1 MDDFRIPTEIKVL
14 HVEDSQSDVVYV
26 RGILENIVD
35 IRFTVLHAGTLKD
48 GIDTYRKNR
57 DTDIILLDL
66 TLPDADGIDT
76 LVKMHMAAP
85 ETAIIMITGEGDENI
100 ILEGL
105 HREAQDY
112 ISKKEIRP
120 DLLKRVVVSAIDRYR
135 SHRELISSEQR
146 FQLAVTGTF
155 DGIWDWF
162 ITKHELWLSEQFYHL
177 LGYEEGEFPPT
188 LTNWKECF
196 HPDDRKSL
204 LRGIQRHL
212 QEQDIAYHSEHRMR
226 TKDGEYRWFLVRGQA
241 VWNQKGDPVRMAGSI
256 SDIHDRK
263 RMEDELTRSEERYF
277 LAVRGA
283 GVGLWDWDIITDE
296 MFWTDKYKR
305 MLGVT
310 YKTFRPERSFWDE
323 RIHPEDLPKVKDAM
337 TAHLKDGTQFDVQ
350 YRMRHEDGRY
360 IWVQARGQADWEDD
374 GSPSRMAGSVAD
386 ITELKNAEEERTN
399 FEVQLR
405 HSQKLEAIGQLAAGI
420 AHEIN
425 TPSQFVGDN
434 TRFFQDAFVD
444 IAALLE
450 LYQKLLDSIE
460 KQEDVEELVKKV
472 KEKIEEVDLEYLLE
486 EVPQAAQQSLDG
498 VARIRD
504 IVKAM
509 KEFSHP
515 GSASKELS
523 DVNKNIENTVTVS
536 RNEWKYVSAVE
547 TVLDPNLPQV
557 ECLPNELNQV
567 VLNMIVNAAHAIKDV
582 VGDTGEMGK
591 ITISTKLVE
600 DQCQIT
606 IEDTGKGMPEDVKER
621 VFDPFF
627 TTKEVG
633 KGTGQGL
640 AIAYSVV
647 VDKHSGIVNVESE
660 EGKGTKFIIQVPVSA
675 PKTSLMEAVNDEES
689 DGDEKTTAVC

>member
-1 MDDFRIPTEIKVL
+1 MDEYRIPDAIKVL
-14 HVEDSQSDVVYV
+14 HIEDSKSDIVYV
-26 RGILENIVD
+26 KGILENIAD
-35 IRFTVLHAGTLKD
+35 IKFTVLQAGTLKE
-48 GIDTYRKNR
+48 GIDAFRHNR

-66 TLPDADGIDT
+66 TLPDVQGIDT
-76 LVKMHMAAP
+76 LVKMHMTAP
-85 ETAIIMITGEGDENI
+85 ETAIVMITGEGDEKT

-105 HREAQDY
+105 RREAQDY

-120 DLLKRVVVSAIDRYR
+120 DLLKRVIVSAIDRYR
-135 SHRELISSEQR
+135 SHCELTSSEQR

-162 ITKHELWLSEQFYHL
+162 IIKHELWLSEQFYNL

-188 LTNWKECF
+188 LANWKDCF
-196 HPDDRKSL
+196 HSDDRKAL

-226 TKDGEYRWFLVRGQA
+226 TKDGEFRWFLVRGQA
-241 VWNQKGDPVRMAGSI
+241 VWNHKGDPVRMAGSI

-283 GVGLWDWDIITDE
+283 GVGLWDWDITTDE

-310 YKTFRPERSFWDE
+310 YKIFRPERSFWDE

-337 TAHLKDGTQFDVQ
+337 QSHLKDGTQFDIQ

-374 GSPSRMAGSVAD
+374 GTPSRMAGSVAD
-386 ITELKNAEEERTN
+386 ITELKKAEEESTN
-399 FEVQLR
+399 FEMQLR

-434 TRFFQDAFVD
+434 TRFFQDSFGD
-444 IAALLE
+444 IASLLE
-450 LYQKLLDSIE
+450 LYQQLLDTAE
-460 KQEDVEELVKKV
+460 KKEDCSDIVDQV
-472 KEKIEEVDLEYLLE
+472 KEKIDEVDLEYLLE
-486 EVPQAAQQSLDG
+486 EIPQAAQQSLDG

-523 DVNKNIENTVTVS
+523 DINKNIENTVTVS
-536 RNEWKYVSAVE
+536 RNEWKYVSEVE
-547 TVLDPNLPQV
+547 TDLDPDLPQV

-567 VLNMIVNAAHAIKDV
+567 VLNMIVNASHAIKDI
-582 VGDTGEMGK
+582 VGDSGELGK
-591 ITISTKLVE
+591 ITIGTRLVE
-600 DQCQIT
+600 DQCEIT
-606 IEDTGKGMPEDVKER
+606 IQDSGKGMPDDVKDR

-647 VDKHSGIVNVESE
+647 VDKHFGTVNVESE
-660 EGKGTKFIIQVPVSA
+660 EGKGTKFIIQLPISA
-675 PKTSLMEAVNDEES
+675 PKTGLIEAVNDEGS